1 MNRYIAFVCRLITDA
16 RRDLRPG
23 RSRRLPKPVK
33 KLVTDM
39 HHEVRIQ
46 AIVTYYG
53 SKLGER
59 KTKKDARE
67 MQLTREQYLEVNE
80 EHQY

>member
-1 MNRYIAFVCRLITDA
+1 MQTYYRCKEGFEA
-16 RRDLRPG
+16 RAEQVTT
-23 RSRRLPKPVK
+23 KACK
-33 KLVTDM
+33 KLVADM

-67 MQLTREQYLEVNE
+67 MKLTQEQYLEVNE

>member
-1 MNRYIAFVCRLITDA
+1 MQTYYRCEEGFEA
-16 RRDLRPG
+16 RAEQVTT
-23 RSRRLPKPVK
+23 KAYK

-39 HHEVRIQ
+39 HHKVRIQ

-67 MQLTREQYLEVNE
+67 MQLTREQCLEVNE
-80 EHQY
+80 EYQY

>member
-1 MNRYIAFVCRLITDA
+1 
-16 RRDLRPG
+16 
-23 RSRRLPKPVK
+23 
-33 KLVTDM
+33 M

-59 KTKKDARE
+59 KTNKDARE
-67 MQLTREQYLEVNE
+67 KQLTQEQYLEVNE

>member
-1 MNRYIAFVCRLITDA
+1 MQTYFRCEEGFEIRAEQVTTKAC
-16 RRDLRPG
+16 
-23 RSRRLPKPVK
+23 K

-46 AIVTYYG
+46 AIITYYG

-59 KTKKDARE
+59 KIKKDARE

>member
-1 MNRYIAFVCRLITDA
+1 MQTYYRCEDGFEA
-16 RRDLRPG
+16 RAEQVTT
-23 RSRRLPKPVK
+23 KAYK

-39 HHEVRIQ
+39 HHEVCIQ

-67 MQLTREQYLEVNE
+67 MQLTWEQYLEVNE
-80 EHQY
+80 EH

>member
-1 MNRYIAFVCRLITDA
+1 
-16 RRDLRPG
+16 
-23 RSRRLPKPVK
+23 
-33 KLVTDM
+33 M
-39 HHEVRIQ
+39 HDEVRIQ

-59 KTKKDARE
+59 KIKKDVRE

>member
-1 MNRYIAFVCRLITDA
+1 MQTYYRCEEGFEA
-16 RRDLRPG
+16 RAEQATT
-23 RSRRLPKPVK
+23 KAYK

-59 KTKKDARE
+59 KTKKDAAD
-67 MQLTREQYLEVNE
+67 LGAVP
-80 EHQY
+80 

>member
-1 MNRYIAFVCRLITDA
+1 MQTYYRCEEGFEA
-16 RRDLRPG
+16 RAEQVTT
-23 RSRRLPKPVK
+23 KACK

-39 HHEVRIQ
+39 HHEVHIQ

-59 KTKKDARE
+59 KTKKDA
-67 MQLTREQYLEVNE
+67 
-80 EHQY
+80 

>member
-1 MNRYIAFVCRLITDA
+1 MEQVTTKAY
-16 RRDLRPG
+16 
-23 RSRRLPKPVK
+23 K
-33 KLVTDM
+33 KLITDM

>member
-1 MNRYIAFVCRLITDA
+1 MQTYYRCDEGFEA
-16 RRDLRPG
+16 RAEQVTT
-23 RSRRLPKPVK
+23 KACK
-33 KLVTDM
+33 KLVSNI

-59 KTKKDARE
+59 KTKKEARE

>member
-1 MNRYIAFVCRLITDA
+1 MQTYYRCGEGFEA
-16 RRDLRPG
+16 RAEQVTT
-23 RSRRLPKPVK
+23 KACK
-33 KLVTDM
+33 KLVSDM

-46 AIVTYYG
+46 AIVTYYR

>member
-1 MNRYIAFVCRLITDA
+1 MQTYYRCEEGFE
-16 RRDLRPG
+16 G
-23 RSRRLPKPVK
+23 RAEQATTKAYK
-33 KLVTDM
+33 KLVIDM
-39 HHEVRIQ
+39 HHEARIQ

-53 SKLGER
+53 SKLEER

>member
-1 MNRYIAFVCRLITDA
+1 MQTCYRCEERFEA
-16 RRDLRPG
+16 RAEQVAT
-23 RSRRLPKPVK
+23 KACK
-33 KLVTDM
+33 KLISDM

-59 KTKKDARE
+59 KTKKEARE

>member
-1 MNRYIAFVCRLITDA
+1 MQTYYRCEEGFEA
-16 RRDLRPG
+16 RAEQVTT
-23 RSRRLPKPVK
+23 KACK

>member
-1 MNRYIAFVCRLITDA
+1 MQTYYRCEEGFKA
-16 RRDLRPG
+16 RAEQVTT
-23 RSRRLPKPVK
+23 KACK
-33 KLVTDM
+33 KLITDM

-53 SKLGER
+53 SKHGER

>member
-1 MNRYIAFVCRLITDA
+1 MQTYYRCEERFEA
-16 RRDLRPG
+16 RAEHTT
-23 RSRRLPKPVK
+23 KACK

-59 KTKKDARE
+59 GKPRKTQERC
-67 MQLTREQYLEVNE
+67 N
-80 EHQY
+80 

>member
-1 MNRYIAFVCRLITDA
+1 
-16 RRDLRPG
+16 
-23 RSRRLPKPVK
+23 
-33 KLVTDM
+33 M
-39 HHEVRIQ
+39 HHEVHIQ

-53 SKLGER
+53 SKLGGR

-80 EHQY
+80 EH

>member
-1 MNRYIAFVCRLITDA
+1 MNRFCMQTYYRCEERFEA
-16 RRDLRPG
+16 RAEQATI
-23 RSRRLPKPVK
+23 KACK
-33 KLVTDM
+33 KLITDM

-46 AIVTYYG
+46 AIVTYYE
-53 SKLGER
+53 SKSGER

-67 MQLTREQYLEVNE
+67 MQLTWEQYLEVNE

>member
-1 MNRYIAFVCRLITDA
+1 MHTYYRCEEGFEA
-16 RRDLRPG
+16 RA
-23 RSRRLPKPVK
+23 KQVTTKACK

-53 SKLGER
+53 SKLGEK
-59 KTKKDARE
+59 KTKKKRKRDAADPGA
-67 MQLTREQYLEVNE
+67 VP
-80 EHQY
+80 

>member
-1 MNRYIAFVCRLITDA
+1 MQTYYRCEEGFEA
-16 RRDLRPG
+16 RAEQATT
-23 RSRRLPKPVK
+23 KACK
-33 KLVTDM
+33 KLITDM

-46 AIVTYYG
+46 AIITYYG
-53 SKLGER
+53 SKLRER

-67 MQLTREQYLEVNE
+67 MQLTWEQYLEVNE

>member
-1 MNRYIAFVCRLITDA
+1 
-16 RRDLRPG
+16 
-23 RSRRLPKPVK
+23 
-33 KLVTDM
+33 M
-39 HHEVRIQ
+39 HYEVRIQ

-67 MQLTREQYLEVNE
+67 MQLAREQYLEVNKK
-80 EHQY
+80 HQY